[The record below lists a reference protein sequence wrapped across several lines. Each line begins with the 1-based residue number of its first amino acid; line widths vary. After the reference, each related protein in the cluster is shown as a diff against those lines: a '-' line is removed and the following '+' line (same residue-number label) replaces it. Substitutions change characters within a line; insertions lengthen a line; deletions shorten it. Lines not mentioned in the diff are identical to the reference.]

1 VNVLDI
7 DLDFF
12 LNRRLDGRSDD
23 PNKRPDDD
31 DLIAWSAADVTAFLE
46 GTLNIRKSPGAIV
59 QSHDEVFY
67 HWRNLIDRRELA
79 APFRVVHVD
88 AHSDLGMGFP
98 SWAYLH
104 SEFLSMSISE
114 RPNAKKGDWG
124 VNFGSFLA
132 FAFGCRWISQADFV
146 INRNW
151 HDDIPRTL
159 LSQKSHELVEEKAPN
174 GVLPYGGYEL
184 EVELMQTPIWDPMT
198 SLWDSMEVR
207 KPIGEPRVPF
217 NIIPAESVGDRHAHT
232 GWDYI
237 FLSHS
242 PGYVPRSADHLLD
255 HIGEY
260 IT

>member
-1 VNVLDI
+1 MNVLDI

-31 DLIAWSAADVTAFLE
+31 DLVAWSTADVTAFLE
-46 GTLNIRKSPGAIV
+46 STLNIGKSPGAIV

-67 HWRNLIDRRELA
+67 HWKHLIDRRELMV
-79 APFRVVHVD
+79 PFRVVHVD

-104 SEFLSMSISE
+104 SEFLSMAISD

-124 VNFGSFLA
+124 INFGSFFA

-151 HDDIPRTL
+151 HDDIPRIVL
-159 LSQKSHELVEEKAPN
+159 AQKS
-174 GVLPYGGYEL
+174 YEL
-184 EVELMQTPIWDPMT
+184 
-198 SLWDSMEVR
+198 S
-207 KPIGEPRVPF
+207 
-217 NIIPAESVGDRHAHT
+217 
-232 GWDYI
+232 
-237 FLSHS
+237 
-242 PGYVPRSADHLLD
+242 
-255 HIGEY
+255 
-260 IT
+260 